1 MRYATNEKQ
10 CIGENML
17 NILLSGC
24 FGKLSRA
31 VIEYAETRGDVRIL
45 AGIDPTKTCKTL
57 PFPVF
62 AAPAEVRGLKPDV
75 IIDCSLPKALPA
87 LLGYATA
94 VQIPM
99 VIATTGY
106 GEEEFALIEKAA
118 KQVAILQSG
127 NMSLGIFL
135 LKELARQAAQ
145 VLGESFD
152 IEIIEA
158 HHNQKIDAPS
168 GTAYMLADA
177 VNDGLSEPH
186 AFAYERQSKTEP
198 RKKNE
203 IGMHAVRG
211 GTITGEHT
219 VLFAGFDEVIEL
231 THRAYSKA
239 IFAAGCISAARFMAG
254 KPAGRYRMDD
264 IVNPCSQ

>member
-1 MRYATNEKQ
+1 
-10 CIGENML
+10 ML

-24 FGKLSRA
+24 NGRLSRA
-31 VIEYAETRGDVRIL
+31 VIEYVETREDVRIL
-45 AGIDPTKTCKTL
+45 AGIDPASTCKTL

-62 AAPAEVRGLKPDV
+62 ATPADVRGLKPDV
-75 IIDCSLPKALPA
+75 IIDCSLPRALPA
-87 LLGYATA
+87 LLDYA
-94 VQIPM
+94 VHENIPT

-106 GEEEFALIEKAA
+106 DDEDFARIDDAA
-118 KQVAILQSG
+118 KSVAVLQSG

-145 VLGESFD
+145 VLGENFD
-152 IEIIEA
+152 VEVIEA
-158 HHNQKIDAPS
+158 HHNQKVDAPS
-168 GTAYMLADA
+168 GTAIILANA
-177 VNDGLSEPH
+177 VNDGLAEPH
-186 AFAYERQSKTEP
+186 AFTHERHSKREP
-198 RKKNE
+198 RPKNE
-203 IGMHAVRG
+203 IGIHAIRG

-231 THRAYSKA
+231 THRAHSKA

-264 IVNPCSQ
+264 IVNPCV